1 MNHPKTIYKYDH
13 GFVLLED
20 LENWYKRGLLDMNK
34 RVTMYNGKQK
44 TSHRIS
50 TWILMYGY
58 EYPFRQYKELLY
70 ESGASDVEDNE
81 PATVTKTPAP
91 PPKYNW
97 DHKDTPADLPVYDW
111 DAPTRFVTEDDTNEI
126 HSNPI
131 PAYQGSPGL
140 QKPPGLEKW
149 QISGPPGI
157 PLHQTSLNGPPGLFN
172 GPPGLQIPAPPGLQ
186 LFKKENLAPPT
197 FHRLG

>member
-1 MNHPKTIYKYDH
+1 MDRPATTIYKYDH

-20 LENWYKRGLLDMNK
+20 LEDWYKRGLLNMNE
-34 RVTMYNGKQK
+34 RVTIYNGKQK

-81 PATVTKTPAP
+81 PTTVTKTPAP

-97 DHKDTPADLPVYDW
+97 DHKDTPSDLPVYDW
-111 DAPTRFVTEDDTNEI
+111 NAPTRFVTDDDKNE
-126 HSNPI
+126 
-131 PAYQGSPGL
+131 YQG
-140 QKPPGLEKW
+140 PPGLKKW
-149 QISGPPGI
+149 QPSGPPGV
-157 PLHQTSLNGPPGLFN
+157 PLHRTTLHGPPGLFN
-172 GPPGLQIPAPPGLQ
+172 GPPGLRIPAPPGLNFANTQ
-186 LFKKENLAPPT
+186 KNENLAPPT
-197 FHRLG
+197 FHRFG

>member
-20 LENWYKRGLLDMNK
+20 LEDWYKRGLLDMNK

-70 ESGASDVEDNE
+70 ESGASDAEDNQ
-81 PATVTKTPAP
+81 PSTVTKTPAP

-97 DHKDTPADLPVYDW
+97 DHKGTTLLPISQCMIGMRQRDL
-111 DAPTRFVTEDDTNEI
+111 
-126 HSNPI
+126 
-131 PAYQGSPGL
+131 SPKTT
-140 QKPPGLEKW
+140 QMKSTVI
-149 QISGPPGI
+149 Q
-157 PLHQTSLNGPPGLFN
+157 F
-172 GPPGLQIPAPPGLQ
+172 
-186 LFKKENLAPPT
+186 
-197 FHRLG
+197 